1 MFFPYNSLLRSDL
14 DIQTLGNMVQAFD
27 NFLVNVS
34 FLPSPQSLFFMYWY
48 PIPDSCGNFWRA
60 VSQIQLSFDVVSTL
74 RASSWLWA
82 SPPTDALSLCSV
94 HALPRHLQPSPTI
107 AMTFKLC
114 TLISNTGYV
123 HPNLCVHLWLSPFP
137 FPIHSFQYSSHVFTL
152 QPSLTKFNDLG
163 YYYIILLWKTTG
175 GNFEK
180 VCYFV
185 VYIAWPQIKVTAF
198 CVYHTHNFLCS
209 VGSVSS
215 FNGCGKYHANGHAWS
230 S

>member
-34 FLPSPQSLFFMYWY
+34 SLPSPQSVFFMYWY
-48 PIPDSCGNFWRA
+48 PISDSCGNFWWA

-114 TLISNTGYV
+114 TLISNTDYV

-163 YYYIILLWKTTG
+163 YYYILLWKNHWGKFWESVLLCSIYSMTTDQS
-175 GNFEK
+175 N
-180 VCYFV
+180 C
-185 VYIAWPQIKVTAF
+185 
-198 CVYHTHNFLCS
+198 FLCIPHTQFF
-209 VGSVSS
+209 V
-215 FNGCGKYHANGHAWS
+215 
-230 S
+230 